1 MINTLNKNAD
11 GQKLEMCLLF
21 LPYKSHK
28 EINYLWAFLVSYLE
42 QNSESGR
49 KIGQWLK
56 IFKNDNTTYFERDW
70 KIRLINI

>member
-49 KIGQWLK
+49 KIGQ
-56 IFKNDNTTYFERDW
+56 
-70 KIRLINI
+70 